1 MAVLYNASE
10 IIFTAIEGLI
20 VIITFSLI
28 SNHTDYLVKNFF
40 KTLLFTVVYTSYSYL
55 LPLFIPLGV
64 HSVVIFFITVPII
77 NYLFKER
84 LLLSF
89 IRILPVFIAMSI
101 IEVLISLGGMLI
113 YNIPIETLLQNDLYV
128 FICSIIAK
136 TVEITI
142 LFLLKKSPI
151 NSTWLN
157 DDSIF
162 HSRYKQILLGI
173 ATILFFLTC
182 ANVFFTNNPQLMYN
196 FNIFSY
202 VIYIVLMLAMISAF
216 REGAK
221 LELLQYANE
230 MQKENIQQ
238 LIDFNEMIAKERHEY
253 KNHLNTIYGLCTLN
267 KLDTNDRIK
276 QYINN
281 YANNSSTK
289 NIFIDSGNDFVDAI
303 INVKYNNALRKGIEL
318 RVDFGEPLVAADIQE
333 DVAVTIISNIIDN
346 AFEAMS
352 NYERE
357 NKYVLLKTYIHE
369 AKYFLSISNNGPAIL
384 EPEKTRIFNAG
395 FSTKDNPSKTRG
407 FGLSIVKNEIARC
420 NGDIRIT
427 SIEDLTEFLISFE
440 AKPLQAEVI

>member
-20 VIITFSLI
+20 LIITFSLI

-162 HSRYKQILLGI
+162 HSRYKQILIGI

-352 NYERE
+352 NCEHE

>member
-1 MAVLYNASE
+1 MAILYNASE

-157 DDSIF
+157 DDSVF
-162 HSRYKQILLGI
+162 HSRYKQILIGI

-440 AKPLQAEVI
+440 AKPLQAEVV

>member
-20 VIITFSLI
+20 LIITFSLI

-157 DDSIF
+157 DDSVF
-162 HSRYKQILLGI
+162 HSRYKQILIGI

-352 NYERE
+352 NCERE

-440 AKPLQAEVI
+440 AKPLQAEVV

>member
-20 VIITFSLI
+20 LIITFSLI

-162 HSRYKQILLGI
+162 HSRYKQILIGI

-352 NYERE
+352 NCEHE

-407 FGLSIVKNEIARC
+407 LWPQHC
-420 NGDIRIT
+420 
-427 SIEDLTEFLISFE
+427 
-440 AKPLQAEVI
+440 

>member
-1 MAVLYNASE
+1 MAVLYTASE

-40 KTLLFTVVYTSYSYL
+40 RTLLFTVVYTSYSYL
-55 LPLFIPLGV
+55 IPLFIPLGV
-64 HSVVIFFITVPII
+64 HSVLIFFITVLII

-84 LLLSF
+84 LMLSF
-89 IRILPVFIAMSI
+89 IRILPIFIAMSI
-101 IEVLISLGGMLI
+101 IEVLISLAGMLI

-136 TVEITI
+136 TVEIAI

-162 HSRYKQILLGI
+162 HSRYKQILIGI
-173 ATILFFLTC
+173 ATILFFITC

-202 VIYIVLMLAMISAF
+202 VIYIILMLAMISAF
-216 REGAK
+216 REGSK

-238 LIDFNEMIAKERHEY
+238 LIDFNEMVAKERHEY

-267 KLDTNDRIK
+267 KLDTNERIK

-303 INVKYNNALRKGIEL
+303 INVKYNSAIRKGIEL
-318 RVDFGEPLVAADIQE
+318 RVDFGEPLLVANIRE
-333 DVAVTIISNIIDN
+333 DVAVTIISNIIEN

-352 NYERE
+352 SFERE
-357 NKYVLLKTYIHE
+357 NKYVLLKTYIHGD
-369 AKYFLSISNNGPAIL
+369 KYFIPISNNGPAIL
-384 EPEKTRIFNAG
+384 ESEKTRIFNAG
-395 FSTKDNPSKTRG
+395 YSTKDNPSKTRG
-407 FGLSIVKNEIARC
+407 FGLSIVKNEVARC

-427 SIEDLTEFLISFE
+427 SIEEITEFLISFE
-440 AKPLQAEVI
+440 AKPSQAEVV